1 MRAEPRALWTL
12 LEALDD
18 PDYIETPAG
27 FDRAAARRAFVE
39 LTERLSGAFEAEC
52 AADLHVQDASLHA
65 QVVVPAEATATGQ
78 SFVVRVSNFGMLAVI
93 ALDNPGVHS
102 EEEFRARADPHDV
115 ERIAAC
121 LDAGGYVLVPEEPL
135 WTPYRGAIVR
145 HVFGGGG
152 PTWWD
157 RYFDYL

>member
-1 MRAEPRALWTL
+1 VRAERGALSTL

-18 PDYIETPAG
+18 PDHIETPTG

-39 LTERLSGAFEAEC
+39 LTGRLASVFEAEC
-52 AADLHVQDASLHA
+52 VADLQVEDASFHA
-65 QVVVPAEATATGQ
+65 QVVIPAEATVTGRR
-78 SFVVRVSNFGMLAVI
+78 FVVRASNFGMLAVM
-93 ALDNPGVHS
+93 ALDNPGVHG

-135 WTPYRGAIVR
+135 WTPYRGTIPR
-145 HVFGGGG
+145 HVFGRGE